1 MNNYVKS
8 YSLPLDIKEVMDITE
23 FFSLFLH
30 NELEAWGVKLRP
42 VGIAQ
47 ITAALVGKA
56 MSDAHK
62 NSGVIDY
69 RDTMMFASKH
79 IEKAA
84 NS

>member
-1 MNNYVKS
+1 MSNYVKS
-8 YSLPLDIKEVMDITE
+8 YCLPLGIKEVMEITE
-23 FFSLFLH
+23 FFSLYLH

-47 ITAALVGKA
+47 ITAALVGNA
-56 MSDAHK
+56 MSEAHK

-69 RDTMMFASKH
+69 RNTMMFASKH

-84 NS
+84 SS